1 VAMGAAIQG
10 GILRGGVKEL
20 RLLDVA
26 PLLLGIKTRVSLYC
40 QICAQIFILKIL
52 NVGNKLSCLC

>member
-1 VAMGAAIQG
+1 MGAAIQG

-26 PLLLGIKTRVSLYC
+26 PLSLGIKTRVSLYC
-40 QICAQIFILKIL
+40 QICVQIFILKKFKW
-52 NVGNKLSCLC
+52 GNKLPCLC